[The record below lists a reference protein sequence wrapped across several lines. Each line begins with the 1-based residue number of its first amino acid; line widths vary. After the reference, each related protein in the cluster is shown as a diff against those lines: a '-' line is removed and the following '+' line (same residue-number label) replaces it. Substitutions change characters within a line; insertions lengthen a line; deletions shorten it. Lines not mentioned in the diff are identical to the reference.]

1 SLGGAALRTGLRTAA
16 RIGEAAVGLPGDIAQ
31 AALGAA
37 NYVSGGAVP
46 TYGQVQEKLPIS
58 LPTSENVK
66 QFQEKATGEYLK
78 PQGENEQTWD
88 DFVGLVTQLAIPISG
103 PAGLAKAGATTK
115 ALQAVPKAAKVAG
128 IGTLGA

>member
-1 SLGGAALRTGLRTAA
+1 MPYKIIRNQQRTPDSTESLGGAALRTGLRTAA

-88 DFVGLVTQLAIPISG
+88 DFVGLVTQLAIP
-103 PAGLAKAGATTK
+103 
-115 ALQAVPKAAKVAG
+115 
-128 IGTLGA
+128 